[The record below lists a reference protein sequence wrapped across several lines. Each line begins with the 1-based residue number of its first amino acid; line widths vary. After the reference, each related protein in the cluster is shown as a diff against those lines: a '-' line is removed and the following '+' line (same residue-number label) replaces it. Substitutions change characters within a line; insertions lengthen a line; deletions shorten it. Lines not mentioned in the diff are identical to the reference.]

1 MKTMMVL
8 ICWVYTLSIAAMLPF
23 IGCVTNE
30 TEYRNMP
37 IEASR
42 MVTKTTMT
50 NAQTLT
56 SISSELRRLLGL
68 YPMVAITSSPVRV

>member
-1 MKTMMVL
+1 MKTIIVE
-8 ICWVYTLSIAAMLPF
+8 ICCVYTLSIAAMLPF

-30 TEYRNMP
+30 TEYRNIP
-37 IEASR
+37 IETNR

-56 SISSELRRLLGL
+56 SISSELRRLFGL
-68 YPMVAITSSPVRV
+68 YPIVGIISSPLV